1 MKEIKCFK
9 SVNNY
14 FPKSYL
20 EDSLASDAKTLG
32 LKDQKFKSLKGEL
45 EPLLLS
51 FGDKTTSTE
60 NITAD
65 RESLINSLNSALGY
79 YELENAPNYK
89 PEREL
94 TINGHKYLAPVEA
107 SLRFKGGKEL
117 WLLSHYPEKSAS
129 EFDESLGFDKET
141 DNEFFLEEAFLVND
155 NKNKNYSLA
164 IKNII
169 EAIFDGDQ
177 TDCEFIIVNSGNK
190 MYLLE
195 RGKWQEGP
203 QSYLELDLL
212 SLYSEINATKYYTIA
227 DSLFSL
233 ESFPINSSANF
244 HDTLDKN
251 SYKKATAVT
260 KVLRDRVRE
269 SIELI
274 ADEVLDQYY
283 NHDLNIWKNKKLE
296 DAQVRSTCA
305 TELFDQTLKYIYRML
320 FMLFTESQEQAK
332 GALPVQSN
340 AYQLSCSIEKLR
352 ELAEKPYIASK
363 GSHSHFIFNTL
374 EKSFNIYYQGYNTYQ
389 SDDPEA
395 TNALGFNFPSLG
407 VKLFSPNSTPLFK
420 AVKIPDSVMQEVLKK
435 ISLAQTGTGKKT
447 KTHRVHYAAL
457 GLNQLGAVYEGLLV
471 LKPEVLTQK
480 VALLK
485 KDKKEAAH
493 RYVPFKNKDEIPD
506 KELLTDQQ
514 NTLVIKNKNQ
524 FILTARGLDRK
535 LSASFY
541 TPEVLTR
548 FLAKEAVDNLL
559 GEKPSLEKME
569 SLKILEPA
577 MGSGAF
583 LNAVVDEVS
592 PRMAKHY
599 EQEASQIYNKKYR
612 ALSNPDSKV
621 ELGKIKKYKP
631 KPIHFYKSQ
640 AKNHLMR
647 HCVYGVDL
655 NSTAVELAK
664 ISLWLNC
671 LHEDGHLPFLDMKLK
686 TGNSLIGAWVNKH
699 KNPDTDMPHWFYLN
713 NNMLK
718 PHIEGKILGEK
729 SKPYITDKDEL
740 KKLKQLAANWQS
752 DSKDKNLQKKLNQLN
767 KKVQSLYQKHTSLI
781 NEYNDKI
788 MATHNPQLKEQLF
801 NEYRSSNAAYN
812 TLRTMMDVWC
822 SLWFWPHESLNDL
835 PTAEQFIDGL
845 LYLSVA
851 NLKYGKEQLTQL
863 KQSGFKFLTIARGVA
878 LKLNFLHYDLEFA
891 DVFEANQGFD
901 LVLGNPPWA
910 PVRWEDA
917 DFFELY
923 SPGINDIKGD
933 AKVKTKRY
941 DNFLAKNN
949 KYVPTY
955 INEKS
960 KVEGTANFLKESETY
975 PFHDA
980 SKTNTYRYFY
990 QRFYQATKA
999 KGTYAMIGQ
1008 DGIYTNKGCDLMR
1021 PTFYSELCF
1030 FYRFINAKNL
1040 FEDVDGQA
1048 KFMVSISE
1056 KSKIKVNFKMIN
1068 NLFHPDTVQLCYT
1081 ENINAPY
1088 RGMKGNDGKVELKGH
1103 PKRIVHIDKQV
1114 LTELAKFNN
1123 EENPLKT
1130 SLPIIHGEIEL
1141 DILKTMAAHDS
1152 VLRDFSYSTV
1162 FDESKSARN
1171 NLIKRQPGKAKTI
1184 KHAVMT
1190 GPNIFVAN
1198 PAYQQPKPEYS
1209 GKDDFMPLNLAD
1221 KKVCPDMFYPETV
1234 YQNTSKGMKSS
1245 EYIKSTELEGSMV
1258 SKYRIIS
1265 REYVSVIGSRTMQA
1279 AIIPP
1284 GIAHINSMVTLSL
1297 KNNQLLVL
1305 NSSLFSSIIYD
1316 FLCRTLT
1323 TGHIKKSTYKMLPTL
1338 NKNQINSK
1346 LTPYLFARTLRLNSI
1361 STYYQELW
1369 QDQFSNSFKDCDF
1382 EGSEFKPKLPYSQL
1396 TKKWVRNS
1404 CIRER
1409 KARDQALC
1417 EIDAIVALLFN
1428 FEKDTLLNLYRS
1440 QFGVLQNNFQDRE
1453 GQVINPEKYHFPRFE
1468 AMSKAYDHFAKIIG
1482 KAEKT
1487 NVKKFVAKKSGSK
1500 KQSNKNLDK
1509 AG

>member
-45 EPLLLS
+45 EPLLLN

-65 RESLINSLNSALGY
+65 RDSLINSLNSALGY
-79 YELENAPNYK
+79 YQLENAPNYK
-89 PEREL
+89 PKREL

-155 NKNKNYSLA
+155 NRNKSYSLA

-227 DSLFSL
+227 DSLFSP
-233 ESFPINSSANF
+233 ESFPISSSANF

-283 NHDLNIWKNKKLE
+283 NHDLNIWKNKNLE
-296 DAQVRSTCA
+296 DAQVRSACA

-332 GALPVQSN
+332 GALPVQSS

-352 ELAEKPYIASK
+352 ELAEKPYLTSK
-363 GSHSHFIFNTL
+363 GSQSHFIFNTL

-389 SDDPEA
+389 SDAPEA

-435 ISLAQTGTGKKT
+435 ISLAQTGTGKNT

-471 LKPEVLTQK
+471 LKPEILTEK
-480 VALLK
+480 VFLLTK
-485 KDKKEAAH
+485 SKKEAAH
-493 RYVPFKNKDEIPD
+493 RYVPYVNKAAVKDAKI
-506 KELLTDQQ
+506 LTDH
-514 NTLVIKNKNQ
+514 NKRSVTKNKNQ

-569 SLKILEPA
+569 TLKILEPA

-583 LNAVVDEVS
+583 LNAVVDEIS

-599 EQEASQIYNKKYR
+599 EQEASQIYNKKYS

-713 NNMLK
+713 SNMLK

-729 SKPYITDKDEL
+729 SKPYIANKDKL
-740 KKLKQLAANWQS
+740 KKLKQFTSNRQN
-752 DSKDKNLQKKLNQLN
+752 DSKDESLHKKMNQLN
-767 KKVQSLYQKHTSLI
+767 KKVQSLYKTHTSLI
-781 NEYNDKI
+781 TKYNDKI
-788 MATHNPQLKEQLF
+788 MASHNPQEKEELF
-801 NEYRSSNAAYN
+801 NEYRTSNTAYN

-822 SLWFWPHESLNDL
+822 SFWFWPHENLDQL

-845 LYLSVA
+845 LYLSET
-851 NLKYGKEQLTQL
+851 NLKYGKEQLAQI
-863 KQSGFKFLTIARGVA
+863 KKSGYRFLTIARGVA
-878 LKLNFLHYDLEFA
+878 LKMNFLHYDLEFA
-891 DVFEANQGFD
+891 DVFESNQGFD

-923 SPGINDIKGD
+923 SPGINEIKGD

-941 DNFLAKNN
+941 GNFLDKNK
-949 KYVPTY
+949 KYIPTY

-960 KVEGTANFLKESETY
+960 KVEGTANFLKNSNTY
-975 PFHDA
+975 TFEDK
-980 SKTNTYRYFY
+980 SQSNTYRYFY
-990 QRFYQATKA
+990 QRFYQLTKIS
-999 KGTYAMIGQ
+999 GTHALLAQ
-1008 DGIYTNKGCDLMR
+1008 DGILTDKGCIEIR
-1021 PTFYSELCF
+1021 PTFYNELSSYF
-1030 FYRFINAKNL
+1030 RFINTIKL
-1040 FEDVDGQA
+1040 FEDVHPLIE
-1048 KFMVSISE
+1048 FVISIS
-1056 KSKIKVNFKMIN
+1056 IKGKKNVEFKMIN
-1068 NLFHPDTVQLCYT
+1068 NLYHSETVQKCRVASLNSTYKGLKNSDGGWELAGHPDRIILV
-1081 ENINAPY
+1081 
-1088 RGMKGNDGKVELKGH
+1088 DKVTLK
-1103 PKRIVHIDKQV
+1103 
-1114 LTELAKFNN
+1114 ELAKLNSDS
-1123 EENPLKT
+1123 NPLKT
-1130 SLPIIHGEIEL
+1130 RLPIIHGKVEL
-1141 DILKTMAAHDS
+1141 DIIKSLARHE
-1152 VLRDFSYSTV
+1152 VLLDKFEYTQLFNEANS
-1162 FDESKSARN
+1162 SKKS
-1171 NLIKRQPGKAKTI
+1171 LITRIPGKAKSI
-1184 KHAVMT
+1184 CQSVIT
-1190 GPNIFVAN
+1190 GPNIFVAT
-1198 PAYQQPKPEYS
+1198 PAFKQPNQEAKS
-1209 GKDDFMPLNLAD
+1209 NVDFNRIDLSNID
-1221 KKVCPDMFYPETV
+1221 KCPDNYYPDTV
-1234 YQNTSKGMKSS
+1234 YQITKEGLSS
-1245 EYIKSTELEGSMV
+1245 
-1258 SKYRIIS
+1258 SKYLNQTDWGEIMIDKYRMAARSMICAKG
-1265 REYVSVIGSRTMQA
+1265 ERTLQT

-1284 GIAHINSMVTLSL
+1284 GVAHINGINTLCFQNYSELIRVTSLS
-1297 KNNQLLVL
+1297 Q
-1305 NSSLFSSIIYD
+1305 SLIYD
-1316 FLCRTLT
+1316 FFCRSISGSNLT
-1323 TGHIKKSTYKMLPTL
+1323 KSFYKKLPIL
-1338 NKNQINSK
+1338 NKNQLKSK
-1346 LTPYLFARTLRLNSI
+1346 LITHLAIRTLRLNSI

-1369 QDQFSNSFKDCDF
+1369 QDQFSQSFKDCDF
-1382 EGSEFKPKLPYSQL
+1382 EGSDFKPKLPYSKL

-1404 CIRER
+1404 CIRDR

-1453 GQVINPEKYHFPRFE
+1453 GQIPNPEKYHFPRFE

-1487 NVKKFVAKKSGSK
+1487 NLKKFVAKKGGSK